1 LNSPDNDE
9 NEGQASGKEIEV
21 PHPWSPA
28 LHFDRKKLLELCPNG
43 YKVLNWK
50 KLRVELFGKYE
61 QPDGLVKRYT

>member
-1 LNSPDNDE
+1 MNSPDTDE
-9 NEGQASGKEIEV
+9 NEGQTSGKEIEV